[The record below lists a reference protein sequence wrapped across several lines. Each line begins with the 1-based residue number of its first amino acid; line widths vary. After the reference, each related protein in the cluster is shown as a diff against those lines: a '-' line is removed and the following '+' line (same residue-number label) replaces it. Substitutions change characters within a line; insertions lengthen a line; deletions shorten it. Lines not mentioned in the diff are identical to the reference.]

1 MNFVLCFPAFKP
13 KYADPKP
20 PKEREGDLM
29 FDPREV
35 YPGYQSGYRDARGGG
50 RYDSD
55 RGGRYDSDRGSR
67 YDDRDYRGRDMRG
80 IGDSV
85 SGMFVSR

>member
-1 MNFVLCFPAFKP
+1 LNFVLCFPAFKP

-50 RYDSD
+50 P
-55 RGGRYDSDRGSR
+55 
-67 YDDRDYRGRDMRG
+67 
-80 IGDSV
+80 II
-85 SGMFVSR
+85 F

>member
-1 MNFVLCFPAFKP
+1 
-13 KYADPKP
+13 
-20 PKEREGDLM
+20 M

-35 YPGYQSGYRDARGGG
+35 YPGYQSGYRDTRGGGRYDSDRGG

-85 SGMFVSR
+85 SGMFESR

>member
-1 MNFVLCFPAFKP
+1 M
-13 KYADPKP
+13 
-20 PKEREGDLM
+20 M

-35 YPGYQSGYRDARGGG
+35 YPGYQSGYRDARG
-50 RYDSD
+50 
-55 RGGRYDSDRGSR
+55 GGRYDSDRGSR

>member
-1 MNFVLCFPAFKP
+1 MQFASFTAFKP

-20 PKEREGDLM
+20 PKEREAEVM

-35 YPGYQSGYRDARGGG
+35 YPGYQSGYRDRG

-55 RGGRYDSDRGSR
+55 RGGLSMILSSLFLQLNFGLIS
-67 YDDRDYRGRDMRG
+67 
-80 IGDSV
+80 
-85 SGMFVSR
+85 